1 MKNLQSKLSAALI
14 ERDAEIRAL
23 LLGIVAREHVLLVGP
38 PGTAKSL
45 LATHVAGAI
54 KGAKS
59 FSVLLTKFTAPEEV
73 FGPVSLTALRAD
85 RYERRLDG
93 YAADCH
99 VLFADEIWKASSAI
113 LNTLLTLLQERA
125 YDNGGARITCPL
137 RLAVAA
143 SNEWPSSEE
152 GQELGAVFDRFLIR
166 RRVMPVTPQ
175 GRDRLLYDAL
185 PGVPQCATLADIDAA
200 AVAAAALPVSAGARS
215 ALAQILDE
223 LGAAGIRPGDRR
235 SRKAVSVARAAAY
248 LEGAADVQPSHLED
262 LSMVLWSDPDQAD
275 KAGEIISR
283 ISNPVGAR
291 INEILRAVDEAVQA
305 AGADAAGRM
314 KAIKQLEESEREVTK
329 LAGQGNG
336 RAKAA
341 TTYIRRERVRMQALA
356 LGIDPS
362 KAEALLGGAA

>member
-1 MKNLQSKLSAALI
+1 MTIATLQSTLGAALI
-14 ERDAEIRAL
+14 ERDSEVRAC
-23 LLGIVAREHVLLVGP
+23 LLGIVAREHVLFVGP

-54 KGAKS
+54 SARA

-99 VLFADEIWKASSAI
+99 VFFADEIWKASSAI
-113 LNTLLTLLQERA
+113 LNTLLTLLQERTH
-125 YDNGGARITCPL
+125 DNGGARVSCPL
-137 RLAVAA
+137 RLAIAA

-166 RRVMPVTPQ
+166 RSVRPVSPQ

-185 PGVPQCATLADIDAA
+185 PPVPPCASLADIDAA
-200 AVAAAALPVSAGARS
+200 AVAAAALPVSADART

-248 LEGAADVQPSHLED
+248 LDGAADVQPSHLED
-262 LSMVLWSDPDQAD
+262 LSMVLWSDPAQAD

-291 INEILRAVDEAVQA
+291 INEILRAVDECVQA
-305 AGADAAGRM
+305 SGDAAARM
-314 KAIKQLEESEREVTK
+314 KAIKQLEESEREVGK
-329 LAGQGNG
+329 LATQGNG

-341 TTYIRRERVRMQALA
+341 TAYIRRERVRMQALA
-356 LGIDPS
+356 LGIDPA
-362 KAEALLGGAA
+362 KAEALLGAA